1 MGYDIYLSPTLKDL
15 REERDSIVQ
24 VLTKGSF
31 GVKQSYSASE
41 NNLISSCCEDVAMSS
56 VYIGVIGLRYGYCP
70 VDPKRNP
77 DQKSITRLEFEI
89 ARERNIPCF
98 IFIKSDEC
106 ILAKMSDRFKHEN
119 GDGALIDEFRA
130 DVSSGQ
136 IVRSAVFST
145 LQELREMVLDKV
157 SDFRRYA
164 EGTKS
169 VLNPERTHPA
179 ELAKDVALI
188 VPAGSDAE
196 LVSSI
201 DALCTD
207 RRFKLVPLAPELRD
221 YLRQLDAQT
230 KDCRAICWLL
240 TPTAI
245 SAYESPPQVLGRALK
260 IQRLRRGS
268 CTAFLAEGASASGTA
283 MAHRSSRR
291 CVSSVRPR
299 LTTHRAT
306 STSTSTTPTCRSER
320 RRRSGSAAGH
330 DTETTSAESNPGR
343 AEKRALKARF
353 TRFLAAADRRC
364 CIRRCVKA
372 RGLS

>member
-1 MGYDIYLSPTLKDL
+1 
-15 REERDSIVQ
+15 
-24 VLTKGSF
+24 
-31 GVKQSYSASE
+31 
-41 NNLISSCCEDVAMSS
+41 
-56 VYIGVIGLRYGYCP
+56 
-70 VDPKRNP
+70 
-77 DQKSITRLEFEI
+77 
-89 ARERNIPCF
+89 
-98 IFIKSDEC
+98 
-106 ILAKMSDRFKHEN
+106 
-119 GDGALIDEFRA
+119 
-130 DVSSGQ
+130 
-136 IVRSAVFST
+136 
-145 LQELREMVLDKV
+145 MVLDKV

-169 VLNPERTHPA
+169 VLNPEHTHPA

-188 VPAGSDAE
+188 VPAGSDAA

-201 DALCTD
+201 DTLCTD
-207 RRFKLVPLAPELRD
+207 RRFKLVRLSPELPD

-353 TRFLAAADRRC
+353 TRFLAAANKALLHPALRKSARSFLKGRRIAVMSSNPCDPAPTSIEAMLSKDLVLQLGSLMTRLRLVGVIFRTCQPLLRSLKPGMLADRGFQACEYRGAAAPSTPRLSD
-364 CIRRCVKA
+364 CIPTVAPAQAHSMSRR
-372 RGLS
+372 RRQSSG